1 MPDPGFYKSNEEK
14 TALFYAPNAVHSR
27 DYSLIASD
35 KASYQYPVEGWTW
48 YESKE
53 DALAAEGV
61 TEPEKPTAP
70 TEALGSIL
78 GQKQNRNSIA
88 SK

>member
-1 MPDPGFYKSNEEK
+1 MPASGFYKSNEEK

-53 DALAAEGV
+53 DALTVEGV

-70 TEALGSIL
+70 TEAVRPAP
-78 GQKQNRNSIA
+78 GQRPNRNSIA
-88 SK
+88 PR